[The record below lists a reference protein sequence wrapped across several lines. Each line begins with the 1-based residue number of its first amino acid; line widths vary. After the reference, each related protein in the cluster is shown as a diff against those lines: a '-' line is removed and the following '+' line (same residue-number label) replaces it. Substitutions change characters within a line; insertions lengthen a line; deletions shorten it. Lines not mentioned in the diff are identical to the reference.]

1 MPSRRIGCRKS
12 SSRTHG
18 FLRSFVDL
26 EHPFQLLLWSIFSR
40 VQPLFA
46 FYLFTFA
53 FLSILRAFGASND
66 PQSVALRNQALL
78 KEKFVMS
85 KIIVSFVLFCLFAA
99 TIQPVCAQSRP
110 RRVGQTAGAPPASA
124 PNPPAPNRS
133 TQPASSSQ
141 QKQPPTTSDRV
152 QQVEEVGEDDVVR
165 VNTTLVTVPVSVMD
179 RNGKYIPNLRQ
190 EDFHIYEDG
199 VEQQVA
205 YFAAIEKPFT
215 VALMIDTSRSTR
227 FRLEDIQDAAIRFV
241 EQLRPE
247 DRVLVVSFDDDI
259 EVLTEATNDRNELRR
274 AIRRTRTGGGTRLYD
289 AVDTVINQR
298 FNRISGRKAIVL
310 FTDGVDT
317 TSRHTDYAST
327 IRDAEELDALIYP
340 IQYDTYRDMRQD
352 DQIQQW
358 PFPRRP
364 GIRIPNWPFPF
375 PVPGPGRRQRW
386 PWPLTDGGG
395 SLSGVPFGVL
405 RAAPRGRSRD
415 EYRRAE
421 AYLRDLAEKTGA
433 RLHRA
438 DDLRNLTQAFALIAE
453 ELRRQ
458 YSLGYYPKTHAQVGQ
473 RRQIRVR
480 VNQPN
485 LAVRSRDSYIYNDK
499 NRSQESEDRSQNK
512 NTSRSTF

>member
-1 MPSRRIGCRKS
+1 
-12 SSRTHG
+12 
-18 FLRSFVDL
+18 
-26 EHPFQLLLWSIFSR
+26 
-40 VQPLFA
+40 
-46 FYLFTFA
+46 
-53 FLSILRAFGASND
+53 
-66 PQSVALRNQALL
+66 
-78 KEKFVMS
+78 MS
-85 KIIVSFVLFCLFAA
+85 KIVVSFVLLCLCAA
-99 TIQPVCAQSRP
+99 SFQPVCAQTRP
-110 RRVGQTAGAPPASA
+110 RRVGQTAGTSSASA
-124 PNPPAPNRS
+124 PSASTNPPAPSRS
-133 TQPASSSQ
+133 TQRANAPQ
-141 QKQPPTTSDRV
+141 QKQTPTTSDSV

-190 EDFHIYEDG
+190 EEFHIYEDN

-205 YFAAIEKPFT
+205 YFAAVDKPFT

-227 FRLEDIQDAAIRFV
+227 FRLEDIQDAAIAFV

-247 DRVLVVSFDDDI
+247 DRVLVVSFDEDI
-259 EVLTEATNDRNELRR
+259 EVHTEATNDRNELRR
-274 AIRRTRTGGGTRLYD
+274 AIRRTRTGGSTRLYD
-289 AVDTVINQR
+289 AVDMVFNQR
-298 FNRISGRKAIVL
+298 FNRIPGRKAIVL

-317 TSRHTDYAST
+317 TSRRADYASN
-327 IRDAEELDALIYP
+327 IRDAEELDALVYP
-340 IQYDTYRDMRQD
+340 IQYDTFGDMRQD

-375 PVPGPGRRQRW
+375 PVPGRRQRW
-386 PWPLTDGGG
+386 PWPLTNNG
-395 SLSGVPFGVL
+395 SNSSSVPFGVFG
-405 RAAPRGRSRD
+405 AAQQGRSRD
-415 EYRRAE
+415 EYKRAE

-458 YSLGYYPKTHAQVGQ
+458 YSLGYYPKTPAQVGQ

-485 LAVRSRDSYIYNDK
+485 LAVRSRDSYIYN
-499 NRSQESEDRSQNK
+499 SSTGHATATQESAQPPSQPVLRK
-512 NTSRSTF
+512 QRLAKAQ